1 MRELQSTKSN
11 PALDGLGCSPVLVS
25 GTKAT
30 FSSGWQGF
38 KKRLDSHSE
47 RELLDHLEIADELP
61 GTVAPEA
68 AMSVREAT

>member
-1 MRELQSTKSN
+1 
-11 PALDGLGCSPVLVS
+11 VLVS

-30 FSSGWQGF
+30 FSSGLQGF

-61 GTVAPEA
+61 GTVGPEA
-68 AMSVREAT
+68 AMSVARPLNLVVQSCANQEVLCVSF